1 MVHVGK
7 HISPIER
14 LGMLSFFSWLD
25 QAVQQN
31 GQSLQHASDELQLD
45 PELQEVVGSLKI
57 RCPGKLLQVGGGFK
71 CLFVS
76 PRTLGK
82 IPILIFFK
90 WVEATNHKNAPLKI
104 RFGSPKN
111 HPIEKGKSS
120 EWNLH
125 GTLW

>member
-1 MVHVGK
+1 
-7 HISPIER
+7 
-14 LGMLSFFSWLD
+14 MLSPFPWLD

-57 RCPGKLLQVGGGFK
+57 RCPGKLLGGGFK
-71 CLFVS
+71 YLLVS

-90 WVEATNHKNAPLKI
+90 WVEATNQKE
-104 RFGSPKN
+104 N
-111 HPIEKGKSS
+111 HL
-120 EWNLH
+120 N
-125 GTLW
+125 